1 MLVSNAFLAGIEA
14 RLGYH
19 FVDGTLLA
27 LALTHRSAGADNNER
42 LEFLGDSIL
51 NFIIA
56 ESLFNRLSSARE
68 GQLSR
73 LRSQLVK
80 GDTLAE
86 IAREFSLGDHL
97 LLGEGELKS
106 GGRERESILADAVEA
121 IIGAIFRDSDMS
133 TCRERV
139 LCWYADRLDKLT
151 LNTHAKDS
159 KTRLQELMQ
168 KRRQPLPEYEV
179 VEAAGE
185 AHAQVFTVSC
195 RISLLSQPFTAQAS
209 NRREAEKLAAAA
221 VLKHLGD
228 PDL

>member
-1 MLVSNAFLAGIEA
+1 MPVSEAFLASLEA
-14 RLGYH
+14 RLGYQ
-19 FVDGTLLA
+19 FNDGKLLS

-56 ESLFNRLSSARE
+56 ESLFKRFTSARE

-86 IAREFSLGDHL
+86 IAREFSLGDYL

-106 GGRERESILADAVEA
+106 GGRERESILADTVEA
-121 IIGAIFRDSDMS
+121 IIGAIFRDSDLLV
-133 TCRERV
+133 CRERV
-139 LCWYADRLDKLT
+139 LCWYADRLGKLT
-151 LNTHAKDS
+151 LTTHAKDS

-168 KRRQPLPEYEV
+168 KRREPLPDYQV
-179 VEAAGE
+179 VEASGE

-195 RISLLSQPFTAQAS
+195 RISLLPNAVTAQAS

-221 VLKHLGD
+221 VLTQLGD